1 MASMASSERVVY
13 VVQDR
18 TTSAQPGILT
28 VAFESAEKAIKH
40 VDAFRAQ
47 HPDNPGALTWAT
59 GPGWADGRDAQGN
72 TVFYVCSLTL
82 VSDNEL
88 TYFERSA
95 RRS

>member
-1 MASMASSERVVY
+1 MTSMTSSDRVVY
-13 VVQDR
+13 VVHDR
-18 TTSAQPGILT
+18 ATSAQPGILST
-28 VAFESAEKAIKH
+28 AFESIEKAIAH

-47 HPDNPGALTWAT
+47 HPDNPGALIWAT

-72 TVFYVCSLTL
+72 TMFHVFGLTL

-95 RRS
+95 RGS